1 MDRGICGIFLKK
13 KGGGEQGHSE
23 IKYFPDSLM
32 YKD

>member
-13 KGGGEQGHSE
+13 KGGEQGHSE
-23 IKYFPDSLM
+23 IRYFPDSLM